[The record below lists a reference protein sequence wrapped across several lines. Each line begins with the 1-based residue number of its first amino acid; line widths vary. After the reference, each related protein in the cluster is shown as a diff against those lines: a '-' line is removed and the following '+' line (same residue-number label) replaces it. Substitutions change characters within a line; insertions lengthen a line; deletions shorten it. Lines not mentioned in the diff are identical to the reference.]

1 MNIITSCIFIENRI
15 LSNAARFSL
24 IALEHSEFHHGVEG
38 LLPGLVFDI
47 AALAADLIALETF
60 TISFSGSSSHIR
72 GIVVSQIEAKEVQS
86 AVRRHQ
92 LGVKDD
98 HSCSLPRHSIKSG
111 AR

>member
-1 MNIITSCIFIENRI
+1 M
-15 LSNAARFSL
+15 LLNAARFSL

-38 LLPGLVFDI
+38 LLPGLVYDI
-47 AALAADLIALETF
+47 AVFAADLIALETF
-60 TISFSGSSSHIR
+60 TISFSGSSSDIC

-98 HSCSLPRHSIKSG
+98 RSSTRPH
-111 AR
+111 ARTVSDDC